1 MSIPRLLIAATHSG
15 AGKTTLATALM
26 AAFTRAGF
34 VVQPF
39 KVGPDYIDP
48 GYHTAATGRIS
59 RNLDTYFL
67 GAGGVREVFARA
79 ASGAD
84 LCLIEGV
91 MGLYDGKGA
100 TERGSSA
107 EVAKILDAPVLL
119 VVDARSM
126 SRSAAALVLGYRLFD
141 PQVNLAGV
149 LLNRV
154 GSHRHYATLRESIE
168 GRAGV
173 PVLGWVGRREEIS
186 LPHRH
191 LGLVPALEKNALAEH
206 LEQLVAAL
214 EEGVDLFRLL
224 EVARQAPPLPKA
236 PGEIFPP
243 TPLSPR
249 VRLGV
254 VKDAAFNFYY
264 QDGLELLAALG
275 AEIVFV
281 SALSDSGLPPEL
293 DGLYIGGGFPEMFL
307 EQLAANTGF
316 MESLC
321 RAFNQG
327 MPVYAECGGL
337 MYLCR
342 AIYDFEGR
350 EYPMAGLL
358 PGICRMHSRRVALG
372 YCEARV
378 LTDNI
383 LAPARAKLV
392 GHEFHYS
399 FIEGMPEGFP
409 RAYMLYRE
417 GEIEGQ
423 LDGYVQGNLLA
434 SYLHLHFAA
443 CPEVARR
450 FIDRCEQYKKQR
462 RSMGC

>member
-1 MSIPRLLIAATHSG
+1 MNIPRLLIAATHSG

-34 VVQPF
+34 TVQPF

-59 RNLDTYFL
+59 RNLDTFFL
-67 GAGGVREVFARA
+67 GASGVREVFARA

-84 LCLIEGV
+84 LCIIEGV

-107 EVAKILDAPVLL
+107 EVAKTLEAPVVL
-119 VVDARSM
+119 VVDVRSM

-141 PQVNLAGV
+141 PRVRLAGV

-154 GSHRHYATLRESIE
+154 GSARHYAMLKEAIE
-168 GRAGV
+168 NQAGV
-173 PVLGWVGRREEIS
+173 PVLGWVGRRQEIS

-191 LGLVPALEKNALAEH
+191 LGLLPAVEKNELLDH
-206 LEQLVAAL
+206 LEQLVAVL

-224 EVARQAPPLPKA
+224 EIARQAPPLA
-236 PGEIFPP
+236 EIPGKIFPA
-243 TPLSPR
+243 TPLPPR

-264 QDGLELLAALG
+264 QDGLDLLSALG
-275 AEIVFV
+275 AEIVFI
-281 SALSDSGLPPEL
+281 SALSDPALPPDI

-307 EQLAANTGF
+307 KNLAANKGF
-316 MESLC
+316 LESLR
-321 RAFNQG
+321 RAFQQG

-342 AIYDFEGR
+342 VICDFEGR
-350 EYPMAGLL
+350 EYSMVGLL
-358 PGICRMHSRRVALG
+358 PGICRMHARRIALG

-378 LTDNI
+378 LADNI
-383 LAPARAKLV
+383 LAPAGTRLV

-399 FIEGMPEGFP
+399 SIEGIPPDFR
-409 RAYMLYRE
+409 RAYVLYRGGEKE
-417 GEIEGQ
+417 G
-423 LDGYVQGNLLA
+423 LPDGYVSGNLLA

-443 CPEVARR
+443 CPDVARR
-450 FIDRCEQYKKQR
+450 FIDRCEHYKRQR
-462 RSMGC
+462 RVVG

>member
-1 MSIPRLLIAATHSG
+1 MKIPRLLIAATHSG

-34 VVQPF
+34 AVQPF

-59 RNLDTYFL
+59 RNLDTFFL
-67 GAGGVREVFARA
+67 GTAGVREVFARA

-84 LCLIEGV
+84 LCIIEGV

-107 EVAKILDAPVLL
+107 EVAKALEAPVLL
-119 VVDARSM
+119 VVNARSM

-141 PQVNLAGV
+141 PRVRLAGV

-154 GSHRHYATLRESIE
+154 GGPRHYVMLKEAIE
-168 GRAGV
+168 KQAGV
-173 PVLGWVGRREEIS
+173 PVLGWVGRREEIT

-191 LGLVPALEKNALAEH
+191 LGLLPAVEKDALADH
-206 LEQLVAAL
+206 LERLVAVL

-224 EVARQAPPLPKA
+224 ETARAAPLLPETTQKIFPATPLP
-236 PGEIFPP
+236 
-243 TPLSPR
+243 SR

-254 VKDAAFNFYY
+254 VRDAAFNFYY

-281 SALSDSGLPPEL
+281 SALADPALPPEL

-307 EQLAANTGF
+307 EKLAANKGF
-316 MESLC
+316 LESLR
-321 RAFNQG
+321 RAFHRG

-342 AIYDFEGR
+342 AICDFEGR

-358 PGICRMHSRRVALG
+358 PGVCRMHSRRVALG

-378 LTDNI
+378 LADNI
-383 LAPARAKLV
+383 LAPAGTRLM

-399 FIEGMPEGFP
+399 SIEGMPRDFP
-409 RAYMLYRE
+409 RAYALYRE
-417 GEIEGQ
+417 GDREGV
-423 LDGYVQGNLLA
+423 LDGYVHGNLLA
-434 SYLHLHFAA
+434 SYLHLHFAS

-450 FIDRCEQYKKQR
+450 FIDRCEDYKRQR
-462 RSMGC
+462 VMGC